1 MQEIIFI
8 IVLNLTCKLR
18 SNNNREPQG
27 ARIKE
32 WVKRVWESQGYK
44 KKKTGEGLKEWP
56 NHLVLL
62 SNYQFDIRKRR
73 QGRV

>member
-1 MQEIIFI
+1 MAIARKLIS
-8 IVLNLTCKLR
+8 LPYSDRNLQ
-18 SNNNREPQG
+18 NNREPQG

-62 SNYQFDIRKRR
+62 SNY
-73 QGRV
+73 